1 MILPVP
7 ESSTAAAVVFPLDPR
22 ILSGLAPE
30 RRFSGRN
37 VSKADVSV
45 YTLGGRR
52 IAVKDYGA
60 RPFLVR
66 QTLGR
71 LLVRRE
77 CRAYRHAGGVP
88 GIAPF
93 LGPVGPFALATAW
106 VEAEPLADRPD
117 GTAPPQIFDRL
128 DSVIAALHARGV
140 AIADLHHRDVLLGAA
155 GDVYVV
161 DFAAAFVLGSRP
173 GVLRRRVFARL
184 STQDRLAAARMRAR
198 YTGVPEEQALAGI
211 DPTAVRLWGVGRR
224 IKAFWDR
231 LRRKGD

>member
-1 MILPVP
+1 VILPVS
-7 ESSTAAAVVFPLDPR
+7 ESSTAPVVFPLDR
-22 ILSGLAPE
+22 TVLAGLTPE
-30 RRFSGRN
+30 RRFFGRN

-66 QTLGR
+66 NTLGR

-106 VEAEPLADRPD
+106 VDAEPLADLPD
-117 GTAPPQIFDRL
+117 GKAPAAIFEQL
-128 DSVIAALHARGV
+128 DAVIAGLHARGV
-140 AIADLHHRDVLLGAA
+140 AIADLHHRDVLLGA
-155 GDVYVV
+155 GDAVHVV

-173 GVLRRRVFARL
+173 GAFRRRVFARL
-184 STQDRLAAARMRAR
+184 ATQDRLAAARMRAR
-198 YTGVPEEQALAGI
+198 YTGVAEEQALAGI

-231 LRRKGD
+231 LRGKRD